1 MTLPI
6 SLEYNEAIK
15 VNIDNPS
22 VIKIS
27 RADLEFYPYY
37 VIEYQIDLQRID
49 PSGKKHN
56 LQNQEVIIVDASNAE
71 LLLDKKETMKFVSK
85 FNPFSSANK
94 ENLVHEHIIETNQII
109 HDLKNIEP
117 IRDHTL
123 LLTSDY
129 GINIMDNKAPYSV
142 VEKTVM
148 RNIISRN
155 TKENSYRIKKR
166 KGKTEERK
174 MQIVPKHKEI
184 EIKRKSLVYVPKWNI
199 TLRSGDFAYKRKALA
214 APNIFI
220 TDEITSC
227 PMHSSFAKL
236 WNRQKKTTAVCEICG
251 RAFCSEH
258 IFRID
263 QMYYCKDHLPDR
275 RNNVNEF

>member
-1 MTLPI
+1 
-6 SLEYNEAIK
+6 
-15 VNIDNPS
+15 
-22 VIKIS
+22 
-27 RADLEFYPYY
+27 
-37 VIEYQIDLQRID
+37 
-49 PSGKKHN
+49 
-56 LQNQEVIIVDASNAE
+56 
-71 LLLDKKETMKFVSK
+71 
-85 FNPFSSANK
+85 
-94 ENLVHEHIIETNQII
+94 
-109 HDLKNIEP
+109 
-117 IRDHTL
+117 
-123 LLTSDY
+123 
-129 GINIMDNKAPYSV
+129 MDNKASFPI

-155 TKENSYRIKKR
+155 TKEISYRIKKR

-199 TLRSGDFAYKRKALA
+199 TLRSGDFEYKQKALA

-220 TDEITSC
+220 TDEIISC
-227 PMHSSFAKL
+227 LMHSSFAKL

-275 RNNVNEF
+275 HNNVNEF